1 MLIFYDVE
9 VKKSFDLS
17 DIERKGMT
25 DRIPPSRL
33 WKGQDFMLRLLL
45 FGRQVYLKYSMDEMS
60 VYAAQASFFII
71 MAAFPFFMVLLALIQ
86 VAPMIHEADLLR
98 FLLPAIPGR
107 FQGLLIYL
115 LDSLHSDSPA
125 ALISVTA
132 LAAVWSAAKGMLGIE
147 KGLNRVFGVTS
158 PRNYI
163 LRRALCSVY
172 TLAFSL
178 MCVTSLALLVFG
190 SFLQEMLLKWF
201 PALSY
206 LSGMISLGRGL
217 VMFIMLM
224 IFFTAIYTALPHRR
238 LSICGQIPGA
248 MFSAAGWALTSLAFS
263 VYFRYFG
270 TYAVTYGSLTAVIL
284 FMLWLYVSICILFV
298 GAEINWFLLFY
309 KEKIMSIKE
318 NGLPPRPRSADDC
331 ILSRRGNQL
340 SGPCESPQAFCTPLR
355 DHRAARTP
363 HPSHT
368 SCCIR
373 DRV

>member
-1 MLIFYDVE
+1 
-9 VKKSFDLS
+9 
-17 DIERKGMT
+17 
-25 DRIPPSRL
+25 
-33 WKGQDFMLRLLL
+33 MLRP
-45 FGRQVYLKYSMDEMS
+45 STT
-60 VYAAQASFFII
+60 
-71 MAAFPFFMVLLALIQ
+71 
-86 VAPMIHEADLLR
+86 
-98 FLLPAIPGR
+98 AIPGR

-318 NGLPPRPRSADDC
+318 NGLP
-331 ILSRRGNQL
+331 
-340 SGPCESPQAFCTPLR
+340 
-355 DHRAARTP
+355 
-363 HPSHT
+363 
-368 SCCIR
+368 
-373 DRV
+373 

>member
-1 MLIFYDVE
+1 
-9 VKKSFDLS
+9 
-17 DIERKGMT
+17 MT

-45 FGRQVYLKYSMDEMS
+45 LGRQVYLKYSMDEMS

-178 MCVTSLALLVFG
+178 MCVASLALLVFG
-190 SFLQEMLLKWF
+190 SFLQEMLLKWI

-224 IFFTAIYTALPHRR
+224 IFVTAIYTALPHRR

-284 FMLWLYVSICILFV
+284 FMLWLYVSIFILFV

-309 KEKIMSIKE
+309 KDKIAASLGSSQE
-318 NGLPPRPRSADDC
+318 NSKTF
-331 ILSRRGNQL
+331 I
-340 SGPCESPQAFCTPLR
+340 
-355 DHRAARTP
+355 
-363 HPSHT
+363 
-368 SCCIR
+368 
-373 DRV
+373 

>member
-33 WKGQDFMLRLLL
+33 WKGQDLMLRLLL

-98 FLLPAIPGR
+98 FLLPAIPDR

-238 LSICGQIPGA
+238 RPDTGSHVFRRRMGTHFPGIFRLLPVFRHIRCHVRKFDCGDP
-248 MFSAAGWALTSLAFS
+248 F
-263 VYFRYFG
+263 
-270 TYAVTYGSLTAVIL
+270 YAVALCLDLHPVCGGGDQLVFAVL
-284 FMLWLYVSICILFV
+284 
-298 GAEINWFLLFY
+298 
-309 KEKIMSIKE
+309 
-318 NGLPPRPRSADDC
+318 
-331 ILSRRGNQL
+331 
-340 SGPCESPQAFCTPLR
+340 
-355 DHRAARTP
+355 
-363 HPSHT
+363 
-368 SCCIR
+368 
-373 DRV
+373 

>member
-1 MLIFYDVE
+1 MTSLI
-9 VKKSFDLS
+9 
-17 DIERKGMT
+17 IERKGMT
-25 DRIPPSRL
+25 DRIPSSRL
-33 WKGQDFMLRLLL
+33 WKGQDLMLRLLL

-86 VAPMIHEADLLR
+86 MAPMIHEADLLR

-107 FQGLLIYL
+107 FQGLL
-115 LDSLHSDSPA
+115 
-125 ALISVTA
+125 
-132 LAAVWSAAKGMLGIE
+132 
-147 KGLNRVFGVTS
+147 
-158 PRNYI
+158 
-163 LRRALCSVY
+163 
-172 TLAFSL
+172 
-178 MCVTSLALLVFG
+178 
-190 SFLQEMLLKWF
+190 LKWF

-217 VMFIMLM
+217 VMFIILT

-309 KEKIMSIKE
+309 KEKIMSINE
-318 NGLPPRPRSADDC
+318 NGLP
-331 ILSRRGNQL
+331 
-340 SGPCESPQAFCTPLR
+340 
-355 DHRAARTP
+355 
-363 HPSHT
+363 
-368 SCCIR
+368 
-373 DRV
+373 

>member
-1 MLIFYDVE
+1 
-9 VKKSFDLS
+9 
-17 DIERKGMT
+17 
-25 DRIPPSRL
+25 
-33 WKGQDFMLRLLL
+33 
-45 FGRQVYLKYSMDEMS
+45 
-60 VYAAQASFFII
+60 
-71 MAAFPFFMVLLALIQ
+71 
-86 VAPMIHEADLLR
+86 MIHEADSLR
-98 FLLPAIPGR
+98 FVWSGSWRSPGR

-163 LRRALCSVY
+163 LRRALCSIY
-172 TLAFSL
+172 TLASSL

-263 VYFRYFG
+263 CFISRYFG

-284 FMLWLYVSICILFV
+284 FMLWLYVSICILFL

-309 KEKIMSIKE
+309 KEKIMSIKKTDCPDQAVHFLITVDSFRIFIKR
-318 NGLPPRPRSADDC
+318 LP
-331 ILSRRGNQL
+331 LL
-340 SGPCESPQAFCTPLR
+340 LR
-355 DHRAARTP
+355 NHFFHFT
-363 HPSHT
+363 T
-368 SCCIR
+368 SM
-373 DRV
+373 

>member
-1 MLIFYDVE
+1 
-9 VKKSFDLS
+9 
-17 DIERKGMT
+17 
-25 DRIPPSRL
+25 
-33 WKGQDFMLRLLL
+33 
-45 FGRQVYLKYSMDEMS
+45 MS

-71 MAAFPFFMVLLALIQ
+71 MAAFPFLWCFWPDPGG
-86 VAPMIHEADLLR
+86 PMIHEADLLR

-201 PALSY
+201 PACP
-206 LSGMISLGRGL
+206 IS
-217 VMFIMLM
+217 
-224 IFFTAIYTALPHRR
+224 
-238 LSICGQIPGA
+238 PG
-248 MFSAAGWALTSLAFS
+248 
-263 VYFRYFG
+263 
-270 TYAVTYGSLTAVIL
+270 
-284 FMLWLYVSICILFV
+284 
-298 GAEINWFLLFY
+298 
-309 KEKIMSIKE
+309 
-318 NGLPPRPRSADDC
+318 
-331 ILSRRGNQL
+331 
-340 SGPCESPQAFCTPLR
+340 
-355 DHRAARTP
+355 
-363 HPSHT
+363 
-368 SCCIR
+368 
-373 DRV
+373 

>member
-1 MLIFYDVE
+1 
-9 VKKSFDLS
+9 
-17 DIERKGMT
+17 
-25 DRIPPSRL
+25 
-33 WKGQDFMLRLLL
+33 MLRLLL

-238 LSICGQIPGA
+238 LSLIHI
-248 MFSAAGWALTSLAFS
+248 
-263 VYFRYFG
+263 
-270 TYAVTYGSLTAVIL
+270 
-284 FMLWLYVSICILFV
+284 
-298 GAEINWFLLFY
+298 
-309 KEKIMSIKE
+309 
-318 NGLPPRPRSADDC
+318 
-331 ILSRRGNQL
+331 
-340 SGPCESPQAFCTPLR
+340 
-355 DHRAARTP
+355 
-363 HPSHT
+363 
-368 SCCIR
+368 
-373 DRV
+373 

>member
-33 WKGQDFMLRLLL
+33 WKGQDLMLRLLL

-172 TLAFSL
+172 TCLL
-178 MCVTSLALLVFG
+178 YTSDA
-190 SFLQEMLLKWF
+190 
-201 PALSY
+201 
-206 LSGMISLGRGL
+206 
-217 VMFIMLM
+217 
-224 IFFTAIYTALPHRR
+224 
-238 LSICGQIPGA
+238 
-248 MFSAAGWALTSLAFS
+248 
-263 VYFRYFG
+263 
-270 TYAVTYGSLTAVIL
+270 
-284 FMLWLYVSICILFV
+284 
-298 GAEINWFLLFY
+298 
-309 KEKIMSIKE
+309 
-318 NGLPPRPRSADDC
+318 ADD
-331 ILSRRGNQL
+331 
-340 SGPCESPQAFCTPLR
+340 
-355 DHRAARTP
+355 
-363 HPSHT
+363 
-368 SCCIR
+368 
-373 DRV
+373 

>member
-1 MLIFYDVE
+1 MLFFYHSCYFSLFMLIFYDVE

-33 WKGQDFMLRLLL
+33 WKGQDLMLRLLL
-45 FGRQVYLKYSMDEMS
+45 FVRQVYLKYSMDEMS

-318 NGLPPRPRSADDC
+318 NGLP
-331 ILSRRGNQL
+331 
-340 SGPCESPQAFCTPLR
+340 
-355 DHRAARTP
+355 
-363 HPSHT
+363 
-368 SCCIR
+368 
-373 DRV
+373 

>member
-1 MLIFYDVE
+1 MLFFYHSCYFSLFMLIFYDVE

-33 WKGQDFMLRLLL
+33 WKGQDLMLRLLL

-248 MFSAAGWALTSLAFS
+248 MFSLAFS

-318 NGLPPRPRSADDC
+318 NGLP
-331 ILSRRGNQL
+331 
-340 SGPCESPQAFCTPLR
+340 
-355 DHRAARTP
+355 
-363 HPSHT
+363 
-368 SCCIR
+368 
-373 DRV
+373 